1 MATNSSTTPAGETPE
16 NQINTW
22 QVTNPT
28 EWAKTTIKSKA
39 MWLLLA
45 LKMAVW
51 GSWVANAWEIPQDQT
66 KITPPWKELVVNQNW
81 EQKMLDELWSLTD
94 DFILKYNSIN
104 ENNKKIVLKYYN
116 DNHEKWKITLKITYQ
131 LTDLLYNIYEN
142 DKFREKFSS
151 LIVDWKF
158 VGDENIVEDVKKL
171 PKSLRWIYA
180 NLLKLDPNI
189 KNLFWANFEEFLVVI
204 DKNKMMFGEVIEQLK
219 KERLA
224 KDKQELAKDKQELTE
239 KKQELAKHEELLK
252 ALERNSAL
260 YEKFLKDFNKIDWVV
275 N

>member
-1 MATNSSTTPAGETPE
+1 MGNTKTTAQSDASE
-16 NQINTW
+16 NQEQWIENNA
-22 QVTNPT
+22 NPT

-45 LKMAVW
+45 LQMAVW
-51 GSWVANAWEIPQDQT
+51 SSWVANAWEPPQDQT

-81 EQKMLDELWSLTD
+81 EQKMLDELWSQTD
-94 DFILKYNSIN
+94 DFVLKYNSIN
-104 ENNKKIVLKYYN
+104 ANNKKVVLKYYN

-131 LTDLLYNIYEN
+131 LTDLFYNIQEN

-158 VGDENIVEDVKKL
+158 VGDESIVDDVKKL

-224 KDKQELAKDKQELTE
+224 KDKQDLAIN
-239 KKQELAKHEELLK
+239 EEFLK
-252 ALERNSAL
+252 ALKESNKL
-260 YEKFLKDFNKIDWVV
+260 FEQFLKDFEKAEWVV